1 MKWCIENCDGKVYE
15 VLNLFDH
22 NGEEISEGVE
32 QAVTC
37 VLADG
42 ENYIATVVQGPIH
55 RVQ

>member
-42 ENYIATVVQGPIH
+42 EHYIATIVQGPIH